1 MKDEQQEVRKGGI
14 EAATKFVEVLGPET
28 ISSLSQSFKNC
39 SEDVKWR
46 VRLVLLENIAK
57 LALSL
62 HNHDLYVKHIE
73 PFFLN
78 YLKDRA
84 TAIRDTGIKLI
95 PQFCKVFGDKW
106 VESMMPRY
114 E

>member
-46 VRLVLLENIAK
+46 VRLVLLENIAN

-62 HNHDLYVKHIE
+62 HVA
-73 PFFLN
+73 LN
-78 YLKDRA
+78 LCRIM
-84 TAIRDTGIKLI
+84 TCT
-95 PQFCKVFGDKW
+95 
-106 VESMMPRY
+106 
-114 E
+114 